1 MSKTSDLADRYSA
14 LTEQL
19 DDLFNSLTA
28 IGHDAEA
35 TQVKDAEDAIAQAVN
50 DLAGLDAID
59 RLNDPHDQ
67 AVLANLT
74 ATMNAQNDQISKQE
88 AKVTAVVNFA
98 TSLVTVVGRFKSGN
112 VVGAVQ
118 SAASALT
125 QLRALTGG

>member
-1 MSKTSDLADRYSA
+1 MSKTSDLANQYSA
-14 LTEQL
+14 LTDQL
-19 DDLFNSLTA
+19 DDLFNSLTT
-28 IGHDAEA
+28 IGHDADA
-35 TQVKDAEDAIAQAVN
+35 TEVKNAEDAIAQAVN

-59 RLNDPHDQ
+59 RLTDPNDQ

-88 AKVTAVVNFA
+88 AKVAAVVSFT
-98 TSLVTVVGRFKSGN
+98 TSLVNVVGRFRTGN

-118 SAASALT
+118 SAATALT